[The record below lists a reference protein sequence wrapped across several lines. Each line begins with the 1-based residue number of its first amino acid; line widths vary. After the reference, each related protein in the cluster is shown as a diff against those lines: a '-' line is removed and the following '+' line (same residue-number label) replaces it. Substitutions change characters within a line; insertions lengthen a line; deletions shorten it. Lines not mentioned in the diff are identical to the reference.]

1 MPAYCFVAVRLKESV
16 TLYGSHPFALVL
28 DDSGAANG
36 IFVFNSNAMG
46 PLFCFSYCLCL
57 CFDFCSVINHFNQK
71 RHSIAIRSL
80 SLTACSKCSVVD
92 CVTVFISI
100 YQYTDID

>member
-1 MPAYCFVAVRLKESV
+1 MPAYPFVAVRLKESV

-46 PLFCFSYCLCL
+46 PLFCFSYCF
-57 CFDFCSVINHFNQK
+57 CFDFCSVIEP
-71 RHSIAIRSL
+71 ITLIRRGMRLRSDL
-80 SLTACSKCSVVD
+80 GSHLPRVQSWIV
-92 CVTVFISI
+92 
-100 YQYTDID
+100 